1 MEVQKVLD
9 NFWNAE
15 EEPSMSQNFEESKGI
30 TQLAQNGGQSVMHQF
45 PLAEKSMNQQVF
57 ENEKEHVKK

>member
-15 EEPSMSQNFEESKGI
+15 EEQSMEPNYEESKGF
-30 TQLAQNGGQSVMHQF
+30 TQLAQNGG
-45 PLAEKSMNQQVF
+45 
-57 ENEKEHVKK
+57 

>member
-15 EEPSMSQNFEESKGI
+15 EEAEMSNNFDESQGA
-30 TQLAQNGGQSVMHQF
+30 THLAQHEEHSIRQETV
-45 PLAEKSMNQQVF
+45 LA
-57 ENEKEHVKK
+57 

>member
-15 EEPSMSQNFEESKGI
+15 EEQSISQQFEESKGV
-30 TQLAQNGGQSVMHQF
+30 TQLAQNDG
-45 PLAEKSMNQQVF
+45 
-57 ENEKEHVKK
+57 